1 MLERIIVNE
10 NTRLVTYVMEQCTLQ
25 RKLAWGAHEYM
36 KGVSIR
42 DGVVGA

>member
-10 NTRLVTYVMEQCTLQ
+10 NTRLVTYVMKQCTLQ
-25 RKLAWGAHEYM
+25 RKLAWRAHEYT

-42 DGVVGA
+42 DGVMGA